1 MLGEIGDMLGRVVGL
16 VDDLHTSDEE
26 RLTLKE
32 RLLTVQAGILSE
44 VLKAETATLEA
55 QARIVEAEAKSENW
69 ITSAWRP
76 ITMLTFLALIVYGQ
90 FGGPPIPEQTWPLLQ
105 LGLGGYVVGRSFEK
119 IVPQV
124 ATALKEREK

>member
-1 MLGEIGDMLGRVVGL
+1 MLGKIGDMLGRAIGL

-32 RLLTVQAGILSE
+32 RLLVVQAGVLSE
-44 VLKAETATLEA
+44 VIKAETATLEA
-55 QARIVEAEAKSENW
+55 QARVVEAEAKSEHAL
-69 ITSAWRP
+69 TAMWRP

-90 FGGPPIPEQTWPLLQ
+90 FGGPPVPEQAWPLLQ

-119 IVPQV
+119 VVPQV
-124 ATALKEREK
+124 VSALKDKEK